1 MSDRR
6 EILLRATKYLSG
18 ILLFAVLFVSLDFL
32 IDFRPP
38 SIHASYRFTLRDLPL
53 DQPVWL
59 KQDNLT
65 IVLINRS
72 RELLEALKNPD
83 DNLQDPDSDS
93 SRQPE
98 YAKNRLRSRHETYF
112 VAYGRGTDLECPLQ
126 NSHAFTLR
134 ETCSQAQ
141 YDYAGRALK
150 GKNRF
155 RNLTIPDYTFNDNF
169 TLLTIYP

>member
-1 MSDRR
+1 M
-6 EILLRATKYLSG
+6 LRATKYLSV
-18 ILLFAVLFVSLDFL
+18 ILLFALLFVSLDFL
-32 IDFRPP
+32 IDIRPR

-98 YAKNRLRSRHETYF
+98 YAKNRLRSRHKTYF
-112 VAYGRGTDLECPLQ
+112 VAYGGGTDLECPLK
-126 NSHAFTLR
+126 NSPAFTLR
-134 ETCSQAQ
+134 ETCSQAL

-169 TLLTIYP
+169 TLLTINP